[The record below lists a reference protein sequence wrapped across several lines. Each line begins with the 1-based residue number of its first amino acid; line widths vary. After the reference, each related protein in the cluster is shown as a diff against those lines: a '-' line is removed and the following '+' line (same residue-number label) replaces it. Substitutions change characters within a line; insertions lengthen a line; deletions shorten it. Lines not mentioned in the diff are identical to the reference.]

1 MRREGEEK
9 EAKMI
14 GLTPYPVLCRP
25 SRATLCHES
34 FVISSI
40 RCLTSASDMPVAMA
54 IISTDAPDANN
65 LRIVAF
71 FSFSWVI
78 WTGTLVR
85 YLSRICGTFP
95 YDSVVP
101 VPMIRVFIHFHIVF
115 SINYFAKVQRIFV
128 FSK

>member
-65 LRIVAF
+65 LR
-71 FSFSWVI
+71 
-78 WTGTLVR
+78 GHGDR
-85 YLSRICGTFP
+85 YIGSLFRV
-95 YDSVVP
+95 DEP
-101 VPMIRVFIHFHIVF
+101 VPDDSSRLLDPYRVVD
-115 SINYFAKVQRIFV
+115 AVTGRQRYNERGCSGLISGAPSLV
-128 FSK
+128 ACRL